1 MLCADGN
8 MICAQIKG
16 VWRKRQGVSLFI
28 KIKSDKEDLCV
39 PFLRGDREQEYAAHS
54 SSVCAV
60 VFGERGFIAAVI

>member
-1 MLCADGN
+1 MR
-8 MICAQIKG
+8 KG
-16 VWRKRQGVSLFI
+16 QGVFLFI
-28 KIKSDKEDLCV
+28 KIKSEKEDLCV

>member
-1 MLCADGN
+1 MR
-8 MICAQIKG
+8 KG
-16 VWRKRQGVSLFI
+16 ERQCVSFVR
-28 KIKSDKEDLCV
+28 KIKSAKGDLCV